1 MSKISQYILMMIA
14 SISVLLLGYQAY
26 VMATDTFSLPFAGQ
40 EYQTNSTLHLVV
52 AKPWIQIGSQGGDWI
67 DRDALIASVTKN
79 GKPWNPTVS
88 GE

>member
-1 MSKISQYILMMIA
+1 MMIA

-40 EYQTNSTLHLVV
+40 EHQTSSTLHIIV
-52 AKPWIQIGSQGGDWI
+52 AKPWIQIGSPSSIDWI
-67 DRDALIASVTKN
+67 DRDALIASITKN